1 MRGRKQKALGMM
13 IMVLFCIM
21 YLSLNANA
29 ATNYNSSAALNYAKA
44 HWNDGKG
51 KCAEFVSDCIKAG
64 GCGAW
69 SASASVLLNSLKAS
83 GMGQLYEINFS
94 AGQTIYMP
102 NYNGKISAGDPVF
115 YYCSGCTDGRP
126 YVHTVLCN
134 GSDSSGYMRAYS
146 HNNANPGTSRYSY
159 SSKCYA
165 CGGTISKAYV
175 YHFNTK
181 LSPRVMVDSLQAN
194 GDGTIHLRGWAF
206 DQDNSSATVTIHT
219 YIGGDVGDAGAEGWA
234 FTAELDS
241 PDVNQ
246 AYGIT
251 GKHRF
256 DVTIKTGKRGNQT
269 VVVYA
274 LDTNQGENACYGV
287 MSVNITNSNAIVA
300 QEVVTVDEGSS
311 VNLNFTFH
319 GDGIIQLA
327 GENRDGSII
336 SSSWNQVD
344 WNNTKAS
351 INIKGL
357 KAGKTYLDLYFLDG
371 NKNKFYKK
379 SIEVTVLHVHK
390 YTIEKVTKEPTCTE
404 TGLKKYYCSCGAV
417 SSQTTTLGKK
427 THVYVTDPAVAATC
441 TQSGKT
447 EGKHCSLCGY
457 VYKKQDVIP
466 AKGHSYVVNKEIP
479 ATCTNSGWTE
489 EKYCSVCWTV
499 FSEQEKIPA
508 KGHNYVVDK
517 AVAATCT
524 TSGKT
529 EGKHCSTCG
538 YIAVVQKEIPI
549 REHEYK
555 NGECIWCGKK
565 SDNTSSSDQD
575 DKNNSSDHVN
585 DSNKPGKEPSNNTDK
600 NTNSTNSSVKDNNDK
615 NQDNSDYQESDNYND
630 PNHEDQDNVNLDNKD
645 DTTTSQ
651 EDDCFKSNNLY
662 YRITS
667 HKKKQVTVLKCLNK
681 NCKSINI
688 PAKVSYKGKNYSV
701 VSIHAKAFSS
711 LKKVKKITIGKNV
724 KTIEKMAFYNCKKL
738 KTVQINA
745 TNLKRIDKKAFGK
758 VNGKCLI
765 RVKAKKLSKYKKLL
779 SKGGLNKIIKI
790 KTF

>member
-1 MRGRKQKALGMM
+1 MFGEPQYPASNQQPKFNLEA
-13 IMVLFCIM
+13 
-21 YLSLNANA
+21 
-29 ATNYNSSAALNYAKA
+29 
-44 HWNDGKG
+44 
-51 KCAEFVSDCIKAG
+51 VSG
-64 GCGAW
+64 GEG
-69 SASASVLLNSLKAS
+69 
-83 GMGQLYEINFS
+83 
-94 AGQTIYMP
+94 
-102 NYNGKISAGDPVF
+102 
-115 YYCSGCTDGRP
+115 
-126 YVHTVLCN
+126 TVQI
-134 GSDSSGYMRAYS
+134 
-146 HNNANPGTSRYSY
+146 T
-159 SSKCYA
+159 
-165 CGGTISKAYV
+165 
-175 YHFNTK
+175 
-181 LSPRVMVDSLQAN
+181 
-194 GDGTIHLRGWAF
+194 GWAF
-206 DQDNSSATVTIHT
+206 DPDSPNTSIGIHV
-219 YIGGDVGDAGAEGWA
+219 YIGGKCGDSDVEGYGWIIA
-234 FTAELDS
+234 DQYR
-241 PDVNQ
+241 PDVNT
-246 AYGIT
+246 AYRIT
-251 GKHRF
+251 GNHGF
-256 DVTIKTGKRGNQT
+256 SATIETGRRGNQQIA
-269 VVVYA
+269 VYA
-274 LDTNQGENACYGV
+274 LDTNGGENPLIGFNTVYISKPYVLKFDQSEITVNENEATKLIIKYDGENVSQIDERMVNQNDNDIISAQWGNVNASEQSVELFIKGV
-287 MSVNITNSNAIVA
+287 KAGSNILKFVAMDKDNNDLYSNTIK
-300 QEVVTVDEGSS
+300 VTV
-311 VNLNFTFH
+311 
-319 GDGIIQLA
+319 
-327 GENRDGSII
+327 
-336 SSSWNQVD
+336 
-344 WNNTKAS
+344 K
-351 INIKGL
+351 
-357 KAGKTYLDLYFLDG
+357 
-371 NKNKFYKK
+371 
-379 SIEVTVLHVHK
+379 HVHK
-390 YTIEKVTKEPTCTE
+390 YTIEKITKQPTCSE

-517 AVAATCT
+517 AVEATCT
-524 TSGKT
+524 TAGKT

-555 NGECIWCGKK
+555 NGVCIWCGKK
-565 SDNTSSSDQD
+565 SDNTSSSDQN

-585 DSNKPGKEPSNNTDK
+585 ESNKSDKEPSNNTDK

-615 NQDNSDYQESDNYND
+615 NQDNSDYQEPDNYND
-630 PNHEDQDNVNLDNKD
+630 PNHEDQDNVNLDDKD

-688 PAKVSYKGKNYSV
+688 PAKVSYKGKTYSV
-701 VSIHAKAFSS
+701 VSIHAKAFSG